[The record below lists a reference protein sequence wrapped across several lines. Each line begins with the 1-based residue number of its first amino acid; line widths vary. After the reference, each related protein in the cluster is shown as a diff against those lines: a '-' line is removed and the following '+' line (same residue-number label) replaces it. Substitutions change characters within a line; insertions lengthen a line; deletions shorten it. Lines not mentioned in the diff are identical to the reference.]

1 MDDARPVTLHDPSPL
16 LIFAIVVVAGLASGR
31 LAKLV
36 RLPSVT
42 GQILAGL
49 LLGPSA
55 LGLFEKQ
62 AVHGLA
68 PVTHF
73 ALAIIAV
80 AVGSHLH
87 LPRLHNARKRLLAL
101 FVTEITITPMIVFA
115 GLIFLPGMDW
125 TLALLLAALAI
136 STAPATVLAL
146 VKEERA
152 DGVFV
157 KTLIAA
163 VALNNLACIS
173 AFEVAHLTVRAWL
186 GATDDSVI
194 LILLSPARQILLA
207 GLLGGG
213 IAIALSLVTRQVT
226 NVKSLAT
233 TSFAAI
239 LLTAGLAD
247 ALGISS
253 LLSCLLF
260 GFVLAN
266 VAPEKDDIGHT
277 VFDNFEGAI
286 FAAFFTL
293 AGMELDLGIAAA
305 GGLAAA
311 VAVVTRIAG
320 KVLAARAAMRFSDAP
335 AAVRKY
341 LGLAL
346 VPQAGVAVGL
356 VLVAQEDPA
365 LGDLRQMLLA
375 IGLTVVTVAEIIGPM
390 TARWALHRSGDAG
403 RDHERLIDF
412 VHEQNITTALEGP
425 DKDSALRQLV
435 DLMVRS
441 HGLTVDRDELLENV
455 LSRER
460 EFSTCVGGGLAIP
473 HAILPEGGTIAGV
486 IGISREGLDFDTP
499 DDRPVHCM
507 VLLATP
513 RDKRDRHLEVIAAL
527 ARTVGHDPNLQGL
540 LFGARSPAHVCEIL
554 RHDAFEE
561 INIHID
567 E

>member
-1 MDDARPVTLHDPSPL
+1 VTLYDPSPL
-16 LIFAIVVVAGLASGR
+16 LILAVVVVAGVVSGHLAR
-31 LAKLV
+31 LV

-42 GQILAGL
+42 GQILIGI

-55 LGLFEKQ
+55 IELFDSQ
-62 AVHGLA
+62 SVHGLA

-87 LPRLHNARKRLLAL
+87 LPRLHNARVRLAAL
-101 FVTEITITPMIVFA
+101 FATEVTITPAFVFV
-115 GLIFLPGMDW
+115 GVIFLPGVDW

-152 DGVFV
+152 EGVFV

-173 AFEVAHLTVRAWL
+173 AFELAHLTARAWL
-186 GATDDSVI
+186 DTKDDNLL
-194 LILLSPARQILLA
+194 LILLSPARQIVLA
-207 GLLGGG
+207 TLLGGG
-213 IAIALSLVTRQVT
+213 VALLLTVLTRSIT

-233 TSFAAI
+233 VSFAAI
-239 LLTAGLAD
+239 LVTAGLAD

-266 VAPEKDDIGHT
+266 LAPEKEDIGHT

-286 FAAFFTL
+286 YAAFFTL
-293 AGMELDLGIAAA
+293 AGMELDLDVAVA
-305 GGLAAA
+305 GGLTAA
-311 VAVVTRIAG
+311 VVLVTRIAG
-320 KVLAARAAMRFSDAP
+320 KVTAAGVAMRLADAP
-335 AAVRKY
+335 EDVRRY

-365 LGDLRQMLLA
+365 LGDMRQMLLA

-390 TARWALHRSGDAG
+390 TTRFALHRSGDAG
-403 RDHERLIDF
+403 RDRERLIDF
-412 VHEQNITTALEGP
+412 VHEQNITTNLAGP
-425 DKDSALRQLV
+425 DKESSIRQLV

-441 HGLTVDRDELLENV
+441 HGLTVDRNELLAGV
-455 LSRER
+455 LDRER
-460 EFSTCVGGGLAIP
+460 EFSTCIGGGLAIP
-473 HAILPEGGTIAGV
+473 HAILPAGSAIAGV
-486 IGISREGLDFDTP
+486 IGINRDGLEFETP
-499 DDRPVHCM
+499 DHRPVHCM

-513 RDKRDRHLEVIAAL
+513 QNMRDRHLEVVGAL
-527 ARTVGHDPNLQGL
+527 ARTIGHDLNLQHL
-540 LFGARSPAHVCEIL
+540 LFSARSPAHVCEIL
-554 RHDAFEE
+554 RHEAFEE
-561 INIHID
+561 INVHMD

>member
-1 MDDARPVTLHDPSPL
+1 MTIQDPSPL
-16 LIFAIVVVAGLASGR
+16 LILAIVVVVGVTSGQLAR
-31 LAKLV
+31 RI
-36 RLPSVT
+36 RLPGVT
-42 GQILAGL
+42 GQILAGI

-55 LGLFEKQ
+55 LKIFEID

-87 LPRLHNARKRLLAL
+87 LPRLKNARRRLLAL
-101 FVTEITITPMIVFA
+101 FATEITITPTIVFA
-115 GLIFLPGMDW
+115 GVIFLPGVEW
-125 TLALLLAALAI
+125 PLAILLAALSI

-152 DGVFV
+152 EGVFV

-173 AFEVAHLTVRAWL
+173 AFEIAHLAARAWIDT
-186 GATDDSVI
+186 ADDNVLAI
-194 LILLSPARQILLA
+194 ILSPARQLLLA
-207 GLLGGG
+207 ALLGGG
-213 IAIALSLVTRQVT
+213 AALMLTWMTRRVT

-233 TSFAAI
+233 VSFAAI

-247 ALGISS
+247 ALEISS

-266 VAPEKDDIGHT
+266 IAPEKEDIGHT

-286 FAAFFTL
+286 YAAFFTL
-293 AGMELDLGIAAA
+293 AGMELDLGIAVA
-305 GGLAAA
+305 GGLTAG
-311 VAVVTRIAG
+311 VVVVTRIAG
-320 KVLAARAAMRFSDAP
+320 KVLAARTAMRLADAP
-335 AAVRKY
+335 AAVRRY

-356 VLVAQEDPA
+356 ILVAQEDPA
-365 LGDLRQMLLA
+365 LGDIRQLLLA
-375 IGLTVVTVAEIIGPM
+375 IGLTIVTVAEIIGPM
-390 TARWALHRSGDAG
+390 TTRWALHRSGDAG
-403 RDHERLIDF
+403 RDRERLIDF
-412 VHEQNITTALEGP
+412 VHEQNITTALRGP
-425 DKDSALRQLV
+425 TKTEAIGQLV
-435 DLMVRS
+435 DLMIQS
-441 HGLTVDRDELLENV
+441 HGLGADRNTLRDEV
-455 LSRER
+455 LAREAD
-460 EFSTCVGGGLAIP
+460 FSTCIGGGLAIP
-473 HAILPEGGTIAGV
+473 HAVLPAGNTIAGV
-486 IGISREGLDFDTP
+486 IGISREGLPFDTP
-499 DDRPVHCM
+499 DHRPVHCM

-513 RDKRDRHLEVIAAL
+513 ENMRDRHLEVIGAL
-527 ARTVGHDPNLQGL
+527 ARTIGHDPNLQHL

-554 RHDAFEE
+554 RHEAFEE
-561 INIHID
+561 LNVHVD

>member
-1 MDDARPVTLHDPSPL
+1 MGFTEPVTIYDPSPL
-16 LIFAIVVVAGLASGR
+16 LILAVVVVAGVVSGHLAR
-31 LAKLV
+31 LI

-42 GQILAGL
+42 GQILVGI
-49 LLGPSA
+49 LLGPSV
-55 LGLFEKQ
+55 LTLFESR

-87 LPRLHNARKRLLAL
+87 LPRLRNARVRLAAL
-101 FVTEITITPMIVFA
+101 FTTEITITPLFVFV
-115 GLIFLPGMDW
+115 GVIFLPGVEW
-125 TLALLLAALAI
+125 PLALLLAALSI

-152 DGVFV
+152 EGVFV

-173 AFEVAHLTVRAWL
+173 AFELAHLTARAFL
-186 GATDDSVI
+186 DTQDDNVL

-207 GLLGGG
+207 ALLGGG
-213 IAIALSLVTRQVT
+213 VALLLTYLTRSIT

-233 TSFAAI
+233 VSFAAI
-239 LLTAGLAD
+239 LLTAGVAD

-266 VAPEKDDIGHT
+266 LAPEKEDIGHT

-286 FAAFFTL
+286 YAAFFTL
-293 AGMELDLGIAAA
+293 AGMELDLNVAVA
-305 GGLAAA
+305 GGVIAG
-311 VAVVTRIAG
+311 VVVVTRIGG
-320 KVLAARAAMRFSDAP
+320 KVLAANVAMRFADAP
-335 AAVRKY
+335 EAVRRY

-365 LGDLRQMLLA
+365 LGDMRQMLLA
-375 IGLTVVTVAEIIGPM
+375 IGLTVVTIAEIIGPM
-390 TARWALHRSGDAG
+390 TTRFALHRSGDAG
-403 RDHERLIDF
+403 RDRERIIDF
-412 VHEQNITTALEGP
+412 IHEQNITTRLDAP
-425 DKDSALRQLV
+425 DKESAIRQLV
-435 DLMVRS
+435 DLMISS
-441 HGLTVDRDELLENV
+441 HGMNVDKQELLAGV
-455 LSRER
+455 LERER
-460 EFSTCVGGGLAIP
+460 EFSTCIGGGLSIP
-473 HAILPEGGTIAGV
+473 HAILPEGSTIAGV
-486 IGISREGLDFDTP
+486 IGISRDGLDFDTP
-499 DDRPVHCM
+499 DHRPVHCM

-513 RDKRDRHLEVIAAL
+513 QNMRDRHLEVVGAL
-527 ARTVGHDPNLQGL
+527 ARTIGHDPNLQHL

-554 RHDAFEE
+554 RHEAFEE
-561 INIHID
+561 INVHVD

>member
-1 MDDARPVTLHDPSPL
+1 MTLQDPSPL
-16 LIFAIVVVAGLASGR
+16 LILAVVVVTGVVSGHLAR
-31 LAKLV
+31 MI

-42 GQILAGL
+42 GQILAGIV
-49 LLGPSA
+49 LGPSA
-55 LGLFEKQ
+55 LRLFEAH

-87 LPRLHNARKRLLAL
+87 LPRLKNARKRLLAL
-101 FVTEITITPMIVFA
+101 FGAEITITPTIVFF
-115 GLIFLPGMDW
+115 GVVFLPGVDW

-152 DGVFV
+152 EGVFV

-163 VALNNLACIS
+163 VALNNLACIT
-173 AFEVAHLTVRAWL
+173 AFEVAHLTAQAWL
-186 GATDDSVI
+186 DTDDDSLL
-194 LILLSPARQILLA
+194 LILLSPARQIILA
-207 GLLGGG
+207 TILGGG
-213 IAIALSLVTRQVT
+213 VALLLTMLSRNIS

-233 TSFAAI
+233 VSFAAI

-247 ALGISS
+247 AFGISS

-266 VAPEKDDIGHT
+266 LAPENEDIGHT

-286 FAAFFTL
+286 YAAFFTL
-293 AGMELDLGIAAA
+293 AGMELDLRVAVA
-305 GGLAAA
+305 GGL
-311 VAVVTRIAG
+311 VAGVVVVTRIMG
-320 KVLAARAAMRFSDAP
+320 KVSAAHVAMKIADAP
-335 AAVRKY
+335 AAVRRY
-341 LGLAL
+341 LGVAL

-356 VLVAQEDPA
+356 VLVAQEDPT
-365 LGDLRQMLLA
+365 LGDMRQVLLA

-390 TARWALHRSGDAG
+390 STRWALHRSGDAG
-403 RDHERLIDF
+403 RDRERIIDF
-412 VHEQNITTALEGP
+412 IHEQNITTRLDGP
-425 DKDSALRQLV
+425 DKESAIRQLV
-435 DLMVRS
+435 NLMIQS
-441 HGLTVDRDELLENV
+441 HGLNVDREELLAQV
-455 LSRER
+455 LAREE
-460 EFSTCVGGGLAIP
+460 EFSTCIGGGLAIP
-473 HAILPEGGTIAGV
+473 HAILPEGSVISGV
-486 IGISREGLDFDTP
+486 IGISRDGLELETP
-499 DDRPVHCM
+499 DHRPVHCM

-513 RDKRDRHLEVIAAL
+513 QDMRDRHLEVVGAL
-527 ARTVGHDPNLQGL
+527 ARTIGHDHNLQHL

-554 RHDAFEE
+554 RHEAFEE
-561 INIHID
+561 INVHID

>member
-1 MDDARPVTLHDPSPL
+1 MTLYDPSPL
-16 LIFAIVVVAGLASGR
+16 LILAVVVVAGVVSGHLAR
-31 LAKLV
+31 LI

-42 GQILAGL
+42 GQILIGIL
-49 LLGPSA
+49 IGPSV
-55 LGLFEKQ
+55 LKLFESH

-87 LPRLHNARKRLLAL
+87 LPRLRNARVRLAAL
-101 FVTEITITPMIVFA
+101 FATEITITPLFVFV
-115 GLIFLPGMDW
+115 GVIWLPGVEW

-152 DGVFV
+152 EGVFV

-173 AFEVAHLTVRAWL
+173 AFELAHLTTRAFL
-186 GATDDSVI
+186 DTQDDNLL
-194 LILLSPARQILLA
+194 LILLSPARQIILA
-207 GLLGGG
+207 TILGGG
-213 IAIALSLVTRQVT
+213 IAVLLTYLTRSIT

-233 TSFAAI
+233 VSFAAI

-247 ALGISS
+247 AFGISS

-266 VAPEKDDIGHT
+266 LAPEKEDIGHT

-286 FAAFFTL
+286 YAAFFTL
-293 AGMELDLGIAAA
+293 AGMELDLHLAVA
-305 GGLAAA
+305 GGLTAA
-311 VAVVTRIAG
+311 VVVVARIGG
-320 KVLAARAAMRFSDAP
+320 KVLAAHTAMRIADAP
-335 AAVRKY
+335 EAVRRY

-356 VLVAQEDPA
+356 LLVAQEDPV
-365 LGDLRQMLLA
+365 LGDMRQMLLA
-375 IGLTVVTVAEIIGPM
+375 IGLTVVTVAEIVGPM
-390 TARWALHRSGDAG
+390 TTRFALHRSGDAG
-403 RDHERLIDF
+403 RDRERIIDF
-412 VHEQNITTALEGP
+412 IHEQNITTRLDAP
-425 DKDSALRQLV
+425 DKESAIRQLV
-435 DLMVRS
+435 DLMISS
-441 HGLTVDRDELLENV
+441 HGMSVDKAELLAGV
-455 LSRER
+455 LERER
-460 EFSTCVGGGLAIP
+460 EFSTCIGGGLSIP
-473 HAILPEGGTIAGV
+473 HAILPEGSAIAGV
-486 IGISREGLDFDTP
+486 IGISRDGLDFDTP
-499 DDRPVHCM
+499 DHRPVHCM

-513 RDKRDRHLEVIAAL
+513 QNMRDRHLEVVGTL
-527 ARTVGHDPNLQGL
+527 ARTIGHDPNLQHL

-554 RHDAFEE
+554 RHEAFEE
-561 INIHID
+561 INVHVD
-567 E
+567 A